1 MKPFHCFLAA
11 TLSTSLVA
19 CSTVQAERSAGRQLD
34 DFNASMAI
42 KSAMLRA
49 DGYVLERVDVE
60 VTEGVA
66 LLSGSAPRPEDR
78 VFAECVAWSAP
89 SVRSVS
95 NQVDIGAGRGVRD
108 TARDAWIT
116 QSVRARLAAD
126 RTVRSVNY
134 NVETHAGTVHLLGS
148 ARSVEERDR
157 AAAQASMVDGVIQVI
172 DLVQVSGTAP
182 ELPPRGARQA
192 AACDLSSGPIEPGL
206 DATPEPHTQAWEPVA
221 AEAPGSAQTHGS
233 APPSDPPSS
242 SVSTGRT
249 FDPSPDRTIP
259 Q

>member
-1 MKPFHCFLAA
+1 MKPFHCLLAVS
-11 TLSTSLVA
+11 LSTSLVA
-19 CSTVQAERSAGRQLD
+19 CSAVQSERSAGRQLD
-34 DFNASMAI
+34 DFNASVAI

-95 NQVDIGAGRGVRD
+95 NQVEIGAGRGVRD
-108 TARDAWIT
+108 TARDAFIT

-126 RTVRSVNY
+126 RSVRSVNY

-148 ARSVEERDR
+148 ARSMEERDR
-157 AAAQASMVDGVIQVI
+157 AAAQAAMVDGVVQVI
-172 DLVQVSGTAP
+172 DLVQVSGSTP
-182 ELPPRGARQA
+182 DFPPRGARQA
-192 AACDLSSGPIEPGL
+192 AACDLSAGPTQVVVEGGPALQVDEP
-206 DATPEPHTQAWEPVA
+206 T
-221 AEAPGSAQTHGS
+221 
-233 APPSDPPSS
+233 
-242 SVSTGRT
+242 STGRG
-249 FDPSPDRTIP
+249 FDPSPARTNP
-259 Q
+259 Y